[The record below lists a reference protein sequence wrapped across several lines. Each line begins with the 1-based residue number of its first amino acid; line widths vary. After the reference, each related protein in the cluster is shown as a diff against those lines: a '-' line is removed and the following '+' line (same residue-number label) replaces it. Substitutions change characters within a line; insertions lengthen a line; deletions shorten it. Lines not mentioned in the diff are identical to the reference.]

1 MESKLKL
8 KVMIEF
14 RLTSLADRVD
24 LETKINNFIAGQ
36 AAGSSRRNQS
46 REDPND
52 SQNPFWFRTHMDIVV
67 PDVAAVASARSAI
80 VTALETMPELI
91 HFHLQM
97 DEHGYPPAPEEPEEP
112 LP

>member
-1 MESKLKL
+1 METKLKL

-80 VTALETMPELI
+80 LTALETMPEAV

-97 DEHGYPPAPEEPEEP
+97 NEHGPVLEPVPDPDPPA
-112 LP
+112 